1 MAGLEVLA
9 ELILELLAQL
19 FVEGLLDGAG
29 RRSVRALR
37 SPRRRRIV
45 AHTVSLVLALAAG
58 VAWGIYVA
66 RTGRD
71 ELPRAVWVS
80 VTLAGLAIVLAV
92 VARVRRLP
100 GRGVQ
105 PGWAEFWRPD
115 RWPWTRWAFFGV
127 MSTLIA
133 GALVVGYELGRAG

>member
-1 MAGLEVLA
+1 LEVLA
-9 ELILELLAQL
+9 EIVLVLAQL

-37 SPRRRRIV
+37 SPRRRRIL
-45 AHTVSLVLALAAG
+45 AQTVSLVLALAGG

-71 ELPRAVWVS
+71 QLPRAVWVS
-80 VTLAGLAIVLAV
+80 ATLAAVSIVLGV
-92 VARVRRLP
+92 VARVRHLP
-100 GRGVQ
+100 DRGEQ
-105 PGWAEFWRPD
+105 GIWAQFRRPD
-115 RWPWTRWAFFGV
+115 WWPWTRWAFFAV

-133 GALVVGYELGRAG
+133 GAVVVGHELGQPG